1 MKLAVLYHSE
11 TGNTESVA
19 EIVAKGAND
28 VEEIEAKTMGI
39 EDIDDEFIEEAEAVI
54 FGTPTYLAN
63 FSWQTKK
70 WFDTEMDYDLGGK
83 LGAVFATENYLG
95 GGADMALLTMI
106 GHMLVRGMVIYSG
119 GAAEGKPYTHYG
131 AVCLQDGNKERQER
145 AKIFGKRIANKA
157 VELFA

>member
-11 TGNTESVA
+11 TGNTERVA
-19 EIVAKGAND
+19 EIVAQGANEVD
-28 VEEIEAKTMGI
+28 NVEAKTMGI
-39 EDIDDEFIEEAEAVI
+39 EELDDEFVEEAEAVI

-70 WFDTEMDYDLGGK
+70 WFDTEMDYDLSGK

-131 AVCLQDGNKERQER
+131 AVCIQDGDEDQQER
-145 AKIFGKRIANKA
+145 AEIFGERVASKA
-157 VELFA
+157 LELFA